1 MVIFEQLRISDT
13 GDKMYI
19 NAHVNTAEYFENVYI
34 DSVTIM
40 TAEKVSESDPE
51 TPTSDYIYTK
61 TFEGT
66 EKEVN
71 LVLTAYDFIRSW
83 ETDVKKMAFKEGDI
97 SNTLFFVYIKCKGTV
112 SSNVPCTL
120 DEQTTLGVVF
130 DENMFYQMVMNHTRE
145 LLRDCCVPRMFIDFI
160 LLWHAFK
167 ASVETEHFVS
177 AIMFYNMLFD
187 VKDSKIG
194 TIKGCGCHG

>member
-1 MVIFEQLRISDT
+1 
-13 GDKMYI
+13 MYI

-40 TAEKVSESDPE
+40 TAEKVSESDPG
-51 TPTSDYIYTK
+51 TPTSDYVYTK
-61 TFEGT
+61 TFEGS

-71 LVLTAYDFIRSW
+71 LVLTAFDFVRSW
-83 ETDVKKMAFKEGDI
+83 ETDVKKMSFKEGDI

-130 DENMFYQMVMNHTRE
+130 DETMFYQKVMNHTRE

-160 LLWHAFK
+160 LLWNAFK
-167 ASVETEHFVS
+167 ASVETEHFIS
-177 AIMFYNMLFD
+177 AIKFYNMLFD
-187 VKDSKIG
+187 VKDSKVG
-194 TIKGCGCHG
+194 PIKGCGCHG